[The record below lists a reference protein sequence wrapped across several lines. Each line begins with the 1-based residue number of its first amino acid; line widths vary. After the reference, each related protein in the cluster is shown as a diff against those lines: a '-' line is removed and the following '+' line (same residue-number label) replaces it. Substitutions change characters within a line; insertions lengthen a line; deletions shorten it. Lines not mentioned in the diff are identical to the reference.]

1 MNNLFFVY
9 HSFKHRP
16 LYLFTCMS
24 ILLISGCA
32 QLPETQQEKLS
43 NTNHLARKAQLEQLD
58 NWRIR
63 GKIAFIQRC
72 TENDCQGKKDKRESV
87 NLNWQMRADNQE
99 LKLNTFLGINVL
111 SLESRA
117 LGSENELH
125 ELEVDGET
133 YQSDNLDRLIWQLT
147 GLNFP
152 SEALSYWI
160 KALPY
165 SNQDTMTFSKETQLP
180 VSMKSFY
187 SGQEWLVSFSRYKA
201 INGFALPTMLTIEQ
215 NGLLI
220 KLSIS
225 KWTI

>member
-1 MNNLFFVY
+1 M
-9 HSFKHRP
+9 
-16 LYLFTCMS
+16 
-24 ILLISGCA
+24 
-32 QLPETQQEKLS
+32 PEKSQEKLN
-43 NTNHLARKAQLEQLD
+43 NTNYLAHKAQLEQLQ

-72 TENDCQGKKDKRESV
+72 AENDCQGKKDKRESV

-99 LKLNTFLGINVL
+99 LRLNTFLGINVL

-117 LGSENELH
+117 LGSKNELH

-133 YQSDNLDRLIWQLT
+133 YQTDNLDRLIWQLT

-165 SNQDTMTFSKETQLP
+165 SNQDALTFNEETQLP
-180 VSMKSFY
+180 ASMKSFY
-187 SGQEWLVSFSRYKA
+187 SEQEWLVNFSRYKA
-201 INGFALPTMLTIEQ
+201 INGLMLPTMLTIKQ

-225 KWTI
+225 KWAI